1 MKIFGIA
8 AVLLGIGSV
17 AMACDADGA
26 AAVAQDVAYLPGG
39 VMTYEVFESAVVHE
53 DVDTCPAEFD
63 PERVFCRV
71 TLAGG
76 AVHVFVFDLND
87 DQALLAV
94 KPLALDQDG
103 VLPF

>member
-1 MKIFGIA
+1 MKMFGIA
-8 AVLLGIGSV
+8 AVLFCVGGV
-17 AMACDADGA
+17 ATACDADGA
-26 AAVAQDVAYLPGG
+26 TAVAQDVAYLPGG
-39 VMTYEVFESAVVHE
+39 VLTYEVFEAAVTHE

-87 DQALLAV
+87 DQPLLAV